1 MNSGSPGTDR
11 VMSGVALVCRNK
23 AVTRFA
29 VFSSTGPIPP
39 TPPPHTH
46 THTHT
51 QPSFIFVLAY
61 SRGQSPS
68 WESNKFTASKE
79 IPRILWSPKVQYR
92 IYKCPPNVPILSQI
106 NPVHAPTNHFLNI
119 HLNIIL
125 PSIPGSSEW
134 SPSLRFPHQNPVYT
148 SPLSQ
153 KCYMP
158 RPSHSPFDQPNNIWW
173 GVQIIK
179 LLIM

>member
-1 MNSGSPGTDR
+1 
-11 VMSGVALVCRNK
+11 MSGVALVCRNK

-29 VFSSTGPIPP
+29 VFISTGPIPP
-39 TPPPHTH
+39 PTHTPP
-46 THTHT
+46 
-51 QPSFIFVLAY
+51 SFTIVLAY
-61 SRGQSPS
+61 SIGQSPS
-68 WESNKFTASKE
+68 WEANKFAASKE

-106 NPVHAPTNHFLNI
+106 NPLNAPTTHFLNI

-134 SPSLRFPHQNPVYT
+134 SPSLRFPHQSPVYT
-148 SPLSQ
+148 SPLPL

-158 RPSHSPFDQPNNIWW
+158 RPSHSIFDQPNNIWW

-179 LLIM
+179 LLTM